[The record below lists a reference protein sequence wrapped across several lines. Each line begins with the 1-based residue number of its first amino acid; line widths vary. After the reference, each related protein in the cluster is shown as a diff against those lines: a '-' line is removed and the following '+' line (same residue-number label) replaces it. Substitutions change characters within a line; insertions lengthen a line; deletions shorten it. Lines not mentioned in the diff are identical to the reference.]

1 MSEAHI
7 SALQARD
14 IILVSDDAN
23 HKNACEYFWNGD
35 KFLGAHVP
43 SERLIDSLF
52 GKFCFAVLGRVLL
65 RIIDNVFGRFYILSV
80 SSVIDKQRSLKYNII
95 LFHAKFEDT
104 KKDSN
109 INSVII

>member
-1 MSEAHI
+1 MLPQKHIKTEVHGGKGVISPESCSTFGVRSTHI
-7 SALQARD
+7 SALQAWD

-52 GKFCFAVLGRVLL
+52 GKFCFAVLRP
-65 RIIDNVFGRFYILSV
+65 
-80 SSVIDKQRSLKYNII
+80 SLTPN
-95 LFHAKFEDT
+95 H
-104 KKDSN
+104 
-109 INSVII
+109 